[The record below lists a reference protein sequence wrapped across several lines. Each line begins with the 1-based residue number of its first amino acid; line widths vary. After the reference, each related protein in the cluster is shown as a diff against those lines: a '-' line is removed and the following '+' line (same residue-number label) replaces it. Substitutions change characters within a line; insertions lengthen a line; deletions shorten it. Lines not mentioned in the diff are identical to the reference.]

1 MISNIASEK
10 LSILSEIAVIISFTV
25 ETKPLAILPQ
35 SRLAKSFIILVI
47 IVLSV
52 LGNFGNVSTTNVNI
66 LSSIS
71 SKLSNIESVSI
82 SIKFLNVEI
91 ALDIALPIV
100 LITDITVL
108 ATFLTFSLINDI
120 CFLILFKFSLVSS
133 STSS

>member
-1 MISNIASEK
+1 MKLYEQILKNADLGIDAIENVKCAGITDEELITAKNIIERDTYYSRESISNIASEK

-71 SKLSNIESVSI
+71 KHPN
-82 SIKFLNVEI
+82 K
-91 ALDIALPIV
+91 PM
-100 LITDITVL
+100 
-108 ATFLTFSLINDI
+108 
-120 CFLILFKFSLVSS
+120 
-133 STSS
+133 